1 MKRNENER
9 EKGERGQKRMCRN
22 EKYEKSD
29 KDTVGKFGR
38 EKGRKRE
45 RVGERKREDMITR
58 KVGVDERTNG
68 LEIERKQYGR
78 EGDRE
83 REREREREHYGTRK
97 RTGGTER
104 RGEITEENNLY
115 KKKTREGGKQR
126 E

>member
-68 LEIERKQYGR
+68 LEIERKQDGR

-83 REREREREHYGTRK
+83 REREREREALGNEK
-97 RTGGTER
+97 ENR
-104 RGEITEENNLY
+104 RNRAKGRNNR
-115 KKKTREGGKQR
+115 RE
-126 E
+126 

>member
-83 REREREREHYGTRK
+83 RERERERESTM
-97 RTGGTER
+97 ER
-104 RGEITEENNLY
+104 EREQEEPSEGE
-115 KKKTREGGKQR
+115 K
-126 E
+126 